1 MRIPIGGISMVGAS
15 GDAMTTQVQ
24 GAALERPPHIVPPYR
39 RSAVT
44 PATRSA
50 GLVNHVRGLGPHD
63 HVCWA
68 FDDRG
73 NFRSHACDF
82 IADGLAQGLRVK
94 YVGGGPEESLLADL
108 NGLDDL
114 MGSIGRGALQVSSLE
129 AAYPPG
135 SVLYPAERF
144 SALTK
149 AVADALTAGFNGLR
163 VVAEVTSLVRTSE
176 QLEAFAAQ
184 EHVADRLMVTHPY
197 SAMCAL
203 NQRELGADSAEAL
216 ACLHPI
222 ATRGSTLFRMYATD
236 NGDLALAGELDA
248 SVSAQFTRA
257 LERVKART
265 AGAELM
271 FDGTSLDFID
281 HRALF
286 SLRDCAARCGATAVL
301 RTSSSLPARLIEIL
315 GIDGIRAQMAPSSP
329 EIATNLSGT
338 DSRGLLTLRRGQ

>member
-1 MRIPIGGISMVGAS
+1 MRIPIGGIGMVGTS
-15 GDAMTTQVQ
+15 GDAVTTEVQ
-24 GAALERPPHIVPPYR
+24 GTALERLPHIVPPYR

-44 PATRSA
+44 PARSA

-68 FDDRG
+68 FDDRA
-73 NFRSHACDF
+73 NFRSRACEF

-94 YVGGGPEESLLADL
+94 YVGGGLEESLLADL

-184 EHVADRLMVTHPY
+184 EHVSDRLMVTLPY

-203 NQRELGADSAEAL
+203 NRRELGADSAEAL

-236 NGDLALAGELDA
+236 NGDLAPAGELDA

-257 LERVKART
+257 LERVEART
-265 AGAELM
+265 AGADLM
-271 FDGTSLDFID
+271 FDGTALDFID

-301 RTSSSLPARLIEIL
+301 RTSSSLPARLIKIL

-329 EIATNLSGT
+329 EIAIDPSGT
-338 DSRGLLTLRRGQ
+338 TLVDC

>member
-1 MRIPIGGISMVGAS
+1 MRIPIGGIGMVGTS
-15 GDAMTTQVQ
+15 GDAVTTEVQ
-24 GAALERPPHIVPPYR
+24 GTALERLPHIVPPYR

-44 PATRSA
+44 PARSA

-68 FDDRG
+68 FDDRA
-73 NFRSHACDF
+73 NFRSRACEF

-94 YVGGGPEESLLADL
+94 YIGGGPEESLLADL
-108 NGLDDL
+108 NRLDDL

-184 EHVADRLMVTHPY
+184 EHVSDRLMVTLPY

-203 NQRELGADSAEAL
+203 NRRELGADSAEAL

-222 ATRGSTLFRMYATD
+222 ATRGSTLFRMYTTD

-257 LERVKART
+257 LELVTARS

-271 FDGTSLDFID
+271 FDGTGLDFID

-329 EIATNLSGT
+329 EIAIDLSGT
-338 DSRGLLTLRRGQ
+338 TLVDC